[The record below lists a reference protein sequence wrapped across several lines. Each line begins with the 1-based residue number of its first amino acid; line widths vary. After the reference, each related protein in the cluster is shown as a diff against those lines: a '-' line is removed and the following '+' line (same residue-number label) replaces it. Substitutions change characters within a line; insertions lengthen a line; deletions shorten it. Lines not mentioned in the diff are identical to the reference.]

1 MHDYGHSMMACAEAL
16 AALSET
22 EAAVAAWQQVLEN
35 HNYARARV
43 QLAEL
48 YLANNQRDLAQAGLR
63 EALADDAHAPNFQRK
78 RDRVWMRKARRL
90 LRK

>member
-1 MHDYGHSMMACAEAL
+1 MKKAEDCYRA
-16 AALSET
+16 S
-22 EAAVAAWQQVLEN
+22 LERDPQDID
-35 HNYARARV
+35 ARARV

>member
-1 MHDYGHSMMACAEAL
+1 MAYAETL
-16 AALSET
+16 AALGET
-22 EAAVAAWQQVLEN
+22 EAAVAAWQQVLES
-35 HNYARARV
+35 HSYARARV

-48 YLANNQRDLAQAGLR
+48 YLASHQEDLAQAGLR

-90 LRK
+90 LRQ

>member
-1 MHDYGHSMMACAEAL
+1 LHLGGN
-16 AALSET
+16 
-22 EAAVAAWQQVLEN
+22 QQ
-35 HNYARARV
+35 
-43 QLAEL
+43 
-48 YLANNQRDLAQAGLR
+48 DLARAGLR